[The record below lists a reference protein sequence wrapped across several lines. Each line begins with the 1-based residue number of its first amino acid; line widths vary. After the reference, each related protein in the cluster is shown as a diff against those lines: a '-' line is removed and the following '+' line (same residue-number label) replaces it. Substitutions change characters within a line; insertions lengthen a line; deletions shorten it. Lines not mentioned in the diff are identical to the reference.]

1 MREVVRNL
9 HARAGMANDIEKN
22 KDIARRF
29 VDEVFVQGR
38 AETVDE
44 IVSPEFQSHSWPS
57 TGDGREDVK
66 QAIERV
72 SQGLEDIGF
81 DVEDMIAEDDR
92 VAIRVTATARQV
104 GEFMGMPPSGK
115 SYEIGEIHIFRI
127 TDGQITEHWDQIDT
141 LGLMQQLGALPA
153 PKEAA
158 AART

>member
-1 MREVVRNL
+1 VARNL
-9 HARAGMANDIEKN
+9 HAQAGMANDIEKN

-57 TGDGREDVK
+57 TGDGRNDVK
-66 QAIERV
+66 QAIKRV
-72 SQGLEDIGF
+72 SQGLADIAF
-81 DVEDMIAEDDR
+81 EIEDMVAENDK
-92 VAIRVTATARQV
+92 VAVRVTASARQV
-104 GEFMGMPPSGK
+104 GEFMRIPPSGK
-115 SYEIGEIHIFRI
+115 SYKIGEIHIFRI
-127 TDGQITEHWDQIDT
+127 ADGQIAEHWDQIDT
-141 LGLMQQLGALPA
+141 LGLMQQLGAQPA